1 MAILGIVKIALK
13 SIQEIEEQI
22 NLELLIFVKRKD
34 IIMEIR
40 KSTFDYSPSLIE
52 YEGNYI
58 RINFD
63 VEQIELEN
71 GTDSDG
77 SKKTTRMAYA
87 AHVVRIEQPMERGKV
102 IDAIVTAVYPTDK
115 MQAIINNHFANLA
128 KIADGKK
135 LDTDDEEHEAEYNS
149 MQEWRTKAKRVASD
163 VMAEFSNQ

>member
-1 MAILGIVKIALK
+1 M
-13 SIQEIEEQI
+13 
-22 NLELLIFVKRKD
+22 D
-34 IIMEIR
+34 IR

-71 GTDSDG
+71 SMDSSEG
-77 SKKTTRMAYA
+77 KKTTRIAYA

-135 LDTDDEEHEAEYNS
+135 LDVDDEEHEAEYDA
-149 MQEWRTKAKRVASD
+149 MQGWRTKAKAVAKN
-163 VMAEFSNQ
+163 VLEEYIRTY

>member
-1 MAILGIVKIALK
+1 
-13 SIQEIEEQI
+13 
-22 NLELLIFVKRKD
+22 
-34 IIMEIR
+34 MEIK
-40 KSTFDYSPSLIE
+40 KSTFDYLPGLIE
-52 YEGNYI
+52 YEGNVV

-63 VEQIELEN
+63 VEQIELAN
-71 GTDSDG
+71 MDSNEG
-77 SKKTTRMAYA
+77 KKASRKAYA

-135 LDTDDEEHEAEYNS
+135 LDSDDEEHEAEYNA
-149 MQEWRTKAKRVASD
+149 MQDWRTKAKRVASD

>member
-1 MAILGIVKIALK
+1 
-13 SIQEIEEQI
+13 
-22 NLELLIFVKRKD
+22 
-34 IIMEIR
+34 MEIR
-40 KSTFDYSPSLIE
+40 KSTFDYSPNLIE
-52 YEGNYI
+52 YESNYI

-71 GTDSDG
+71 GTDSNEI
-77 SKKTTRMAYA
+77 KNATRMAYA
-87 AHVVRIEQPMERGKV
+87 AHCVRIEQPVERGKV
-102 IDAIVTAVYPTDK
+102 IDAIVTSVYPTDK

>member
-1 MAILGIVKIALK
+1 
-13 SIQEIEEQI
+13 
-22 NLELLIFVKRKD
+22 
-34 IIMEIR
+34 MEIR
-40 KSTFDYSPSLIE
+40 KSTFDYSPNLIE
-52 YEGNYI
+52 YESNYI

-71 GTDSDG
+71 GTDSNEI
-77 SKKTTRMAYA
+77 KNATRMAYA

>member
-1 MAILGIVKIALK
+1 M
-13 SIQEIEEQI
+13 
-22 NLELLIFVKRKD
+22 D
-34 IIMEIR
+34 IR

-52 YEGNYI
+52 YEGNYV

-71 GTDSDG
+71 GTDSDENK
-77 SKKTTRMAYA
+77 STTRMAYA
-87 AHVVRIEQPMERGKV
+87 AYVVRIEQPVERGKV

-135 LDTDDEEHEAEYNS
+135 LDADDEEHEAEYDA
-149 MQEWRTKAKRVASD
+149 MQEWRTKAKAVAKD
-163 VMAEFSNQ
+163 VIDNYIRTH

>member
-1 MAILGIVKIALK
+1 
-13 SIQEIEEQI
+13 
-22 NLELLIFVKRKD
+22 
-34 IIMEIR
+34 MEIR
-40 KSTFDYSPSLIE
+40 KSTFDYLPGLIE
-52 YEGNYI
+52 CEGNVV

-63 VEQIELEN
+63 VEQIELAN
-71 GTDSDG
+71 GTESNEI
-77 SKKTTRMAYA
+77 KNATRMAYA
-87 AHVVRIEQPMERGKV
+87 AHVVRINQPVSRDKV
-102 IDAIVTAVYPTDK
+102 IDAIVSEAYPTDK

>member
-1 MAILGIVKIALK
+1 
-13 SIQEIEEQI
+13 
-22 NLELLIFVKRKD
+22 
-34 IIMEIR
+34 MEIR

-71 GTDSDG
+71 SMDSSEG
-77 SKKTTRMAYA
+77 KKNIRMAYA
-87 AHVVRIEQPMERGKV
+87 AHVVRIEHPLERGKIV
-102 IDAIVTAVYPTDK
+102 DAIVSSAYPTDK

-135 LDTDDEEHEAEYNS
+135 LDADDKEHEAEYEA
-149 MQEWRTKAKRVASD
+149 MQSWRTKAKAVATD
-163 VMAEFSNQ
+163 VIDNYISTH

>member
-1 MAILGIVKIALK
+1 M
-13 SIQEIEEQI
+13 
-22 NLELLIFVKRKD
+22 D
-34 IIMEIR
+34 IR

-52 YEGNYI
+52 YEGNYV

-71 GTDSDG
+71 GMDSNEG
-77 SKKTTRMAYA
+77 KKTTRMAYV
-87 AHVVRIEQPMERGKV
+87 AHVVRIEQPVERGKV

-135 LDTDDEEHEAEYNS
+135 LDADDEEHEAEYDA
-149 MQEWRTKAKRVASD
+149 MQEWRTKAKAVAKD
-163 VMAEFSNQ
+163 VLEEYIITH